1 MKRFPRYDWRAAM
14 CLFCGLWMFCGGKVW
29 ALDEPPPPLTMS
41 VDSPLSRIAPL
52 SDAPLNANSVRPL
65 AVMARFGR
73 WFPIAVTLNN
83 TGDAVS
89 GRVKLRLTSSAG
101 DMGVVSTFVSDVD
114 LPSNARKRIWL
125 YGRIERGEADG
136 GTVTFSGRGI
146 ETQVFK
152 FTLSSPDEQTP
163 IALTISD
170 SDERLSFVSTLPA
183 IRAAQAAILAKR
195 NPQNNPGSLNY
206 DYNAKPST
214 PSFNASGVRA
224 VETLGASHEWVPT
237 RWIGLDGVDL
247 VVLHDFPHSS
257 LAPEQLDALR
267 DYAASGGTILILGGA
282 NWQRLAQ
289 SPLRELWP
297 LQPASSQSASARET
311 AKIVSAYVKKFSDGG
326 DRLGGAPVMV
336 ASGQLAVNAQP
347 LSPKLSTAMA
357 SWRSFGAGRVLWL
370 AFDPTRPP
378 FIGWSGQN
386 ILWANVFASRSQAV
400 RLEDVDPQMESFST
414 GGNYPQPS
422 YYQGNSEMANGSASA
437 LASRLRLEMVRSPQL
452 KTPPSASIAWF
463 LALYVFFLVPVNYV
477 ILRSMDKR
485 EWAWLTVP
493 LIVILFSALSFVAA
507 LRIKGTEVRQRQ
519 VNMVFGSNNSSR
531 ARADSLLW
539 LFSPRKTSYAIDGQN
554 AQGND
559 LATMNLAPFAD
570 ARRSDA
576 LDNAEIVQPSDQS
589 MKIDNAPINMW
600 DYKTF
605 VGHAVLD
612 GGKGVAWKRDGASIS
627 ITNRTPFDW
636 QGAVWVEGNH
646 VVTLGDLSS
655 GATVKANATGDSSPA
670 GQETASRILTQ
681 SGLEKIFPEAGT
693 DARQRMAIAA
703 LRAALAQA
711 QFSYSRYLVAWGTQP
726 VANLHTQNIEEA
738 PQQVTLFLW
747 RIDKTLE

>member
-1 MKRFPRYDWRAAM
+1 M
-14 CLFCGLWMFCGGKVW
+14 
-29 ALDEPPPPLTMS
+29 
-41 VDSPLSRIAPL
+41 
-52 SDAPLNANSVRPL
+52 
-65 AVMARFGR
+65 
-73 WFPIAVTLNN
+73 
-83 TGDAVS
+83 
-89 GRVKLRLTSSAG
+89 
-101 DMGVVSTFVSDVD
+101 
-114 LPSNARKRIWL
+114 
-125 YGRIERGEADG
+125 
-136 GTVTFSGRGI
+136 
-146 ETQVFK
+146 
-152 FTLSSPDEQTP
+152 
-163 IALTISD
+163 
-170 SDERLSFVSTLPA
+170 
-183 IRAAQAAILAKR
+183 
-195 NPQNNPGSLNY
+195 
-206 DYNAKPST
+206 
-214 PSFNASGVRA
+214 RA

-297 LQPASSQSASARET
+297 LQPASSQSASARQT
-311 AKIVSAYVKKFSDGG
+311 ARIVGAYVKKVTNGA
-326 DRLGGAPVMV
+326 DRLGGAPVVV
-336 ASGQLAVNAQP
+336 ASGELAGNAQP
-347 LSPKLSTAMA
+347 LSPQLSPDVA

-370 AFDPTRPP
+370 AFDPTQPP
-378 FIGWSGQN
+378 FIGWSGQDR
-386 ILWANVFASRSQAV
+386 LWANIFSSRSQAL
-400 RLEDVDPQMESFST
+400 RLEDVDPQMESFSSGSNYSQPNYY
-414 GGNYPQPS
+414 GGYAENSNDNSPS
-422 YYQGNSEMANGSASA
+422 V

-452 KTPPSASIAWF
+452 KTPPSSSIAWF

-493 LIVILFSALSFVAA
+493 LIVIIFSALSFVAA

-554 AQGND
+554 AQGKD

-576 LDNAEIVQPSDQS
+576 LDNAEIVQSGDQS
-589 MKIDNAPINMW
+589 MKIDDAPINMW

-612 GGKGVAWKRDGASIS
+612 GGKGVAWKRDGNAIS
-627 ITNRTPFDW
+627 VTNRTPFDW

-646 VVTLGDLSS
+646 IMSLGDLGS
-655 GATVKANATGDSSPA
+655 GATVKASATASSNVA
-670 GQETASRILTQ
+670 TQKRVSRILTQ
-681 SGLEKIFPEAGT
+681 SGLEKMFPEVGA
-693 DARQRMAIAA
+693 DARQRMA
-703 LRAALAQA
+703 RAALGAALSQA
-711 QFSYSRYLVAWGTQP
+711 QLGAASTYLVAWGTRP
-726 VANLHTQNIEEA
+726 VANLHTQNIDGA
-738 PQQVTLFLW
+738 PQQVTLFVW
-747 RIDKTLE
+747 QFDKTL